1 VRAGGCRGLQTQ
13 VLLSGIYYINP
24 MFAQAEFVDPT
35 AVPIGNAGVVIS
47 YVGAAGVDQTGEGFK
62 HGNIVGRGQRGVWSV
77 PLDPGKY
84 PINTRVMRV
93 EVVPT
98 VNFVLNWITGYEEE
112 HGLDKNLE
120 TIVVRTKD
128 LFDLPLEISQI
139 LHITAPNAPK
149 VIARF
154 GTLIN
159 LVTQVLEPVI
169 DAWFRNAAQQ
179 RLAIEFIESRQSI
192 QDSAADYIRNEL
204 AKYDVEASRR

>member
-1 VRAGGCRGLQTQ
+1 MSTRPRCR
-13 VLLSGIYYINP
+13 S
-24 MFAQAEFVDPT
+24 A
-35 AVPIGNAGVVIS
+35 NAGVVIS

-62 HGNIVGRGQRGVWSV
+62 HGNIVGRGQRGVWNV

-98 VNFVLNWITGYEEE
+98 VNFVLNWITGYEEK
-112 HGLDKNLE
+112 HGLDKDLE

-159 LVTQVLEPVI
+159 LVTQVLKPVI

>member
-1 VRAGGCRGLQTQ
+1 MT
-13 VLLSGIYYINP
+13 S
-24 MFAQAEFVDPT
+24 
-35 AVPIGNAGVVIS
+35 IS
-47 YVGAAGVDQTGEGFK
+47 
-62 HGNIVGRGQRGVWSV
+62 
-77 PLDPGKY
+77 
-84 PINTRVMRV
+84 
-93 EVVPT
+93 
-98 VNFVLNWITGYEEE
+98 
-112 HGLDKNLE
+112 
-120 TIVVRTKD
+120 
-128 LFDLPLEISQI
+128 LEISQI
-139 LHITAPNAPK
+139 LHIAAPNAPK

>member
-1 VRAGGCRGLQTQ
+1 
-13 VLLSGIYYINP
+13 
-24 MFAQAEFVDPT
+24 M
-35 AVPIGNAGVVIS
+35 
-47 YVGAAGVDQTGEGFK
+47 
-62 HGNIVGRGQRGVWSV
+62 WSV

-98 VNFVLNWITGYEEE
+98 VNFVLNWITGYEEK
-112 HGLDKNLE
+112 HGLDKDLE

-139 LHITAPNAPK
+139 LHIAAPNAPK